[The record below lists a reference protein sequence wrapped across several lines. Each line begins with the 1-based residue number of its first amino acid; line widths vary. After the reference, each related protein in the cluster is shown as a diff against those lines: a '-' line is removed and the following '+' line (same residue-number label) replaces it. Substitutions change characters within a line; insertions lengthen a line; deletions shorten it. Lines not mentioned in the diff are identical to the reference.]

1 MLDSRIAPHWG
12 LDVREAFMSYDIEGR
27 TLGSSTVERV
37 SFIRQVYL
45 WLMGGFLIAGVGAV
59 ASPFIARD
67 LVALTGRYFSLVLLI
82 AQIGALIWAQA
93 VSRRSPLNRVA
104 YGVFTFVCGIVIG
117 LVSMIT
123 ASRSGLGVVL
133 AAFGM
138 TAVDFLLLTVIA
150 FVSKKDFSFLQNF
163 IVIGFG
169 VMIFGSLIGWIFHLE
184 TLSLLAAGVAVIACS
199 AKILYDTSAMLRSGE
214 TDDPAGFALSLFVS
228 LYNILLSLMRLL
240 GGRRN

>member
-1 MLDSRIAPHWG
+1 
-12 LDVREAFMSYDIEGR
+12 MSYDIEGR
-27 TLGSSTVERV
+27 TLGSSTLERV

-45 WLMGGFLIAGVGAV
+45 WLIGGFLIAGVGAV
-59 ASPFIARD
+59 ASPFIAQS
-67 LVALTGRYFSLVLLI
+67 LIPLTGRFFPWALFI
-82 AQIGALIWAQA
+82 AQFGALIWASA
-93 VSRRSPLNRVA
+93 VSRRKPINRVA
-104 YGVFTFVCGIVIG
+104 YGVFTFVSGVIIGIVS
-117 LVSMIT
+117 LIT
-123 ASRSGLGVVL
+123 ARQSGLGVVM

-138 TAVDFLLLTVIA
+138 TAADFLLLTVIA
-150 FVSKKDFSFLQNF
+150 FVSKKDFSFLRSF
-163 IVIGFG
+163 VAIGIG
-169 VMIFGSLIGWIFHLE
+169 VMFFGSLIGAIFHVE

>member
-1 MLDSRIAPHWG
+1 
-12 LDVREAFMSYDIEGR
+12 MSYDIEGR
-27 TLGSSTVERV
+27 TLGSSTLERV

-59 ASPFIARD
+59 ASPFIAQS
-67 LVALTGRYFSLVLLI
+67 LIPLTGRFFPWALFI
-82 AQIGALIWAQA
+82 AQFGALIWASA
-93 VSRRSPLNRVA
+93 VSRRKPINRVA
-104 YGVFTFVCGIVIG
+104 YGVFTFVSGVIIGIVS
-117 LVSMIT
+117 LIT
-123 ASRSGLGVVL
+123 ARQSGLGVVM

-138 TAVDFLLLTVIA
+138 TAADFLLLTVIA
-150 FVSKKDFSFLQNF
+150 FVSKKDFSFLRSF
-163 IVIGFG
+163 VAIGIG
-169 VMIFGSLIGWIFHLE
+169 VMFFGSLIGAIFHVE